1 MTRVGSL
8 LLALARVGAS
18 RGAAMRR
25 RLVIAALAGVATPS
39 LATDIPLSERR
50 SGYESMSA
58 ATKTMQDDD
67 TANPGMLW
75 VLDGEVL
82 WRRRTG
88 EAARACA
95 DCHGEAPRSMRGV
108 AARYPAFDAKRGGA
122 IDLDERINLCRLE
135 QQQAPALKRESKE
148 LLALSAYVAR
158 QSRGLPIESKDVRLK
173 STIEAG
179 RALFERRQGQL
190 DLACAH
196 CHDEHWGQK
205 LAGNTIPQG
214 HPTGYPLYRLEWQGL
229 GSLQRRL
236 RNCMIG
242 MRAESYAFDSPEFI
256 ALETYLMWRARGLPL
271 ESPAVRP

>member
-95 DCHGEAPRSMRGV
+95 DCHGEAPQSMRGV